1 MKLRSKDVDN
11 ESVKFVLDEE
21 IEQYNKDTETY
32 ILANTTFKLAI
43 MFLFVEGK
51 ISIREWIKAVEEA
64 NKKIES
70 LNDEWKMEGQNPIC

>member
-1 MKLRSKDVDN
+1 MKLRSKDIDN

-32 ILANTTFKLAI
+32 IVANSTFKLAI
-43 MFLFVEGK
+43 MFLLIEGK
-51 ISIREWIKAVEEA
+51 VSVSDWKKAVKEA